1 MNLNLNLELFL
12 RLAGLLQLS
21 LLTAG
26 ASMSKVTG
34 MREQLA
40 KLSPFLQQLFWVY
53 FCFIGSLVAAFGVL
67 TLVNAEALA
76 AGGPLARSV
85 CVLIGLFWLARL
97 AAQFFVF
104 DVRPYLTNNWL
115 RLGYHATTVVFLY
128 LPAVYAWTAWK
139 GGRP

>member
-1 MNLNLNLELFL
+1 MKLELFL

-53 FCFIGSLVAAFGVL
+53 LGYIGYVLTAFGVL

-76 AGGPLARSV
+76 AGSTLARSV
-85 CVLIGLFWLARL
+85 CVFIGLFWLGRL
-97 AAQFFVF
+97 AVQFFVF
-104 DVRPYLTNNWL
+104 DVRPYLTSRWL
-115 RLGYHATTVVFLY
+115 RLGYHATTMVFVYLTVVY
-128 LPAVYAWTAWK
+128 GWAAWK